1 MKEILFYQINDRFRN
16 VFVKDSLKV
25 FLELYKRINESDNV
39 KRQFELFI
47 EEVSFE
53 GLQTLI
59 ERRYSDR
66 DGFIKVDDY
75 TYKIRNIITGDE
87 EIITINLTYI
97 KLQFSGKS
105 SLFLDL
111 ISLYFPSMVAINLEA
126 NEIIS
131 LENITGLNLI

>member
-53 GLQTLI
+53 GLHTLI

>member
-47 EEVSFE
+47 EEFSFE
-53 GLQTLI
+53 GLHTLI